1 MLPVNE
7 GWGEHMRILTYL
19 RQVLDAEESV
29 HVSNNAV
36 ALENSKLVMDTMDE
50 YGVEE
55 ALRLRESGVEAE
67 IIALGVGPQRV
78 QDALRTALAMGVDRA
93 IHVETDLRLDP
104 ITLSKVVA
112 QIARQEGVN
121 LILSGGQQA
130 DWDSHALGAATAER
144 LNWPQATWT
153 SALELKGNT
162 LAGKHDVNE
171 GSESFTLE
179 LPAVVTTQQ
188 GLNEPRYPTLPN
200 IMKAKK
206 KELRKETLDQFEIT
220 SGLKFIGA
228 QIQVKQRLNK
238 ILDGKDAQSAASQL
252 VGLLRNEARVIA

>member
-1 MLPVNE
+1 
-7 GWGEHMRILTYL
+7 MRILTFI

-29 HVSNNAV
+29 HVSGNTV
-36 ALENSKLVMDTMDE
+36 VLDKSKLVMDTMDE

-67 IIALGVGPQRV
+67 IVALAVGPMRV
-78 QDALRTALAMGVDRA
+78 QDVLRTALAMGVDRA
-93 IHVETDLRLDP
+93 IHVEADVKLDA
-104 ITLSKVVA
+104 IALSKIVA
-112 QIARQEGVN
+112 QIAQQEQAY

-144 LNWPQATWT
+144 LNWPQVTWT
-153 SALELKGNT
+153 SALELKGNVLT
-162 LAGKHDVNE
+162 GKHDVDE
-171 GSESFTLE
+171 GSETFTLE

-206 KELRKETLDQFEIT
+206 KELRKETLEQFEVT
-220 SGLKFIGA
+220 PNLRFIGEE
-228 QIQVKQRLNK
+228 IQVKNRLSK
-238 ILDGKDAQSAASQL
+238 ILDGKDVHAAAAQL
-252 VGLLRNEARVIA
+252 VDLLRNEARVIA

>member
-1 MLPVNE
+1 
-7 GWGEHMRILTYL
+7 MRILTFL

-29 HVSNNAV
+29 HVSNNTV

-55 ALRLRESGVEAE
+55 ALRLREGGTDVE
-67 IIALGVGPQRV
+67 IVALGVGPTRV

-93 IHVETDLRLDP
+93 IHVETDVRLDA
-104 ITLSKVVA
+104 IDLSKVVA
-112 QIARQEGVN
+112 QVARQEEAS

-162 LAGKHDVNE
+162 LVGKHDVDE
-171 GSESFTLE
+171 GSEAFTVE

-206 KELRKETLDQFEIT
+206 KELRKESLEQFNVT
-220 SGLKFIGA
+220 PSLKFNGA
-228 QIQVKQRLNK
+228 EIQVKQRRNK
-238 ILDGKDAQSAASQL
+238 ILDGKDVPAAASEL

>member
-1 MLPVNE
+1 
-7 GWGEHMRILTYL
+7 MRILTFI

-29 HVSNNAV
+29 YLSSNAV

-55 ALRLRESGVEAE
+55 ALRLRESGAEVEVVVLA
-67 IIALGVGPQRV
+67 VGPSRV
-78 QDALRTALAMGVDRA
+78 QDALRTALAMGADRA
-93 IHVETDLRLDP
+93 IHVETDVRLDA
-104 ITLSKVVA
+104 ITLSKVIA
-112 QIARQEGVN
+112 QIARQEQVN

-130 DWDSHALGAATAER
+130 DWDSHALAPATAER
-144 LNWPQATWT
+144 LNWPQVTWV

-162 LAGKHDVNE
+162 LLGKHDVDE
-171 GSESFTLE
+171 GSETFTLE

-206 KELRKETLDQFEIT
+206 KELKKEALEQFNVVANV
-220 SGLKFIGA
+220 KFLGA
-228 QIQVKQRLNK
+228 EIQVKNRLNK
-238 ILDGKDAQSAASQL
+238 ILDGKDVQAAASQL
-252 VGLLRNEARVIA
+252 VDLLRNEARVIA

>member
-1 MLPVNE
+1 
-7 GWGEHMRILTYL
+7 MRILTFL

-29 HVSNNAV
+29 HVSDNAV
-36 ALENSKLVMDTMDE
+36 ALEKSKLVMDTMDE

-67 IIALGVGPQRV
+67 IVALAVGPMRS

-93 IHVETDLRLDP
+93 IHVETDVKLDA
-104 ITLSKVVA
+104 IALSKVVA
-112 QIARQEGVN
+112 QIAQQEQAT
-121 LILSGGQQA
+121 LIFSGGQQA

-144 LNWPQATWT
+144 LNWPQVTWT
-153 SALELKGNT
+153 SVLELKGNT
-162 LAGKHDVNE
+162 LTGKHDGDD
-171 GSESFTLE
+171 GSETFTLE

-206 KELRKETLDQFEIT
+206 KELRKEAVEQFGVT
-220 SGLKFIGA
+220 PNLKFVKA
-228 QIQVKQRLNK
+228 EIQVKNRVNK
-238 ILDGKDAQSAASQL
+238 ILDGKDAQAAAAQL
-252 VGLLRNEARVIA
+252 VDLLRNEARVIA

>member
-1 MLPVNE
+1 
-7 GWGEHMRILTYL
+7 MRILTYV

-29 HVSNNAV
+29 RVSENTV

-67 IIALGVGPQRV
+67 IIALAVGPARA
-78 QDALRTALAMGVDRA
+78 QDVLRTALAMGADRA
-93 IHVETDLRLDP
+93 IHVETDVKLDA
-104 ITLSKVVA
+104 IALSKVVA
-112 QIARQEGVN
+112 QVAQQEQAS
-121 LILSGGQQA
+121 LIFSGGQQA

-162 LAGKHDVNE
+162 LAGRHDVDE

-206 KELRKETLDQFEIT
+206 KELRKEALDQFEVT
-220 SGLKFIGA
+220 TNLKLIGA
-228 QIQVKQRLNK
+228 EIQVKNRVNK
-238 ILDGKDAQSAASQL
+238 ILDGKDVQAAASQL
-252 VGLLRNEARVIA
+252 VELLRKEARVIA